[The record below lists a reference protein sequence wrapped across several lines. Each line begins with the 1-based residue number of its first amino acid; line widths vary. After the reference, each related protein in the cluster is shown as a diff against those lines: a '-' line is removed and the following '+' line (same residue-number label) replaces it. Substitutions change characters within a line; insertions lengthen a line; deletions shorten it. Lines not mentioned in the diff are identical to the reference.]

1 MKLVSIDNLKAQ
13 MNAKI
18 RLIGQSKAFMS
29 GTFVRKANNGSVGF
43 SVTSK
48 VKGKTKSIY
57 VPVDL
62 AEEVE
67 QWTKEYKKV
76 KKLMKEID
84 ALAEQIIKAH
94 SAKKRAESPKNK
106 KKE

>member
-1 MKLVSIDNLKAQ
+1 MEYESIENLKAL

-18 RLIGQSKAFMS
+18 RLIGQSQLFMS
-29 GTFVRKANNGSVGF
+29 GTFVKKNNHGSVAH

-48 VKGKTKSIY
+48 VNAKTKSIY

-67 QWTKEYKKV
+67 KWTTEYKKV
-76 KKLMKEID
+76 KSLLKEID
-84 ALAEQIIKAH
+84 EIGEQIIKAYG
-94 SAKKRAESPKNK
+94 AKKKAESKSK
-106 KKE
+106 KQAE